1 MMGSFTFFWYSK
13 SKREIR
19 EKRENSI
26 VAVGKMFQNSRIIIL
41 KSFFYVP
48 SSNVPFFLM
57 W

>member
-48 SSNVPFFLM
+48 SSNVPFF
-57 W
+57 